1 MARREEQELSEG
13 TVERITR
20 GIRSL
25 SKDRVD
31 RGVEPDRPMRCDSC
45 GAEKSGAGAAR
56 YGAYQLC
63 NDCLLDFT
71 LRLARGSV
79 DNVVDYMRRP
89 DTGTPVSE
97 LTEPRERSVSLNP
110 MPARDRLVPGNE
122 PC

>member
-1 MARREEQELSEG
+1 MARREEQELSED
-13 TVERITR
+13 TVDRITR

-25 SKDRVD
+25 SDDRVD
-31 RGVEPDRPMRCDSC
+31 RGVELDRPMRCDAC
-45 GAEKSGAGAAR
+45 GLEKPGDGAAR

-79 DNVVDYMRRP
+79 ANVVDYMRRP
-89 DTGTPVSE
+89 DSGEPVTE
-97 LTEPRERSVSLNP
+97 LTEPRERSRAVNSLP
-110 MPARDRLVPGNE
+110 TRDRLVPGNE